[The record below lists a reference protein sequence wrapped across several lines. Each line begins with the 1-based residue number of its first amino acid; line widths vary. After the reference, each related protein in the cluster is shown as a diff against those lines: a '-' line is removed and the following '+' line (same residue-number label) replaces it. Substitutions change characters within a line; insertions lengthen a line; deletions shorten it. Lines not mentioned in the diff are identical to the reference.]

1 MVTNTSQQDEG
12 FDRDRQNIADLQ
24 NGGHKFILDGK
35 TLQLPGVTPS
45 DSRSFVYDVTFY
57 GQDVRVGIIIISVHA

>member
-1 MVTNTSQQDEG
+1 MRVQCVSENGVFNMVTNTSEQDEG
-12 FDRDRQNIADLQ
+12 LNRDRQNIADLQ

-45 DSRSFVYDVTFY
+45 DSRS
-57 GQDVRVGIIIISVHA
+57 SM